1 MDKTTKTITLKC
13 IDLNDYDRLL
23 SLYSVDYGKI
33 TVVAKGIRRPKAKL
47 KFLEQSACFAD
58 VELAESNGR
67 YVLKTAQ
74 QIESFFSI
82 RNDLQT
88 FYCASTI
95 LETVNFEQEGQPNT
109 QLFLLTLKALTQLS
123 TQKADLVVLT
133 KFMLSY
139 LKIAGY
145 QLDFSECNVCHATT
159 EARKCYLD
167 LQLGGVVCNECR
179 TVNSL
184 TVLPDVKTNL
194 TLIGT
199 MPFEKLKNLA
209 FTEVQKVEG
218 LKLLH
223 SYFSHLL
230 TKLHSLTQLLS
241 L

>member
-109 QLFLLTLKALTQLS
+109 QLFLLE
-123 TQKADLVVLT
+123 DLVRSILC
-133 KFMLSY
+133 
-139 LKIAGY
+139 
-145 QLDFSECNVCHATT
+145 Q
-159 EARKCYLD
+159 
-167 LQLGGVVCNECR
+167 
-179 TVNSL
+179 
-184 TVLPDVKTNL
+184 
-194 TLIGT
+194 
-199 MPFEKLKNLA
+199 
-209 FTEVQKVEG
+209 
-218 LKLLH
+218 
-223 SYFSHLL
+223 
-230 TKLHSLTQLLS
+230 
-241 L
+241 